1 MASSYSFDVVS
12 DFDYQEVVNAVE
24 QTRRDVENRY
34 DLKDS
39 KTQLDLSPEKLTI
52 ETASQFTLDAV
63 ITVLHTKAAKRDLS
77 LKIFE
82 AGKLESASGGRVRQ
96 DITLKKGLTQENAK
110 KISKSIRDSFP
121 KIQASIQGDALRVTG
136 KSKDDLQEV
145 MQLLR
150 QGEWP
155 VALQFT
161 NYR

>member
-34 DLKDS
+34 DLKDT

-52 ETASQFTLDAV
+52 ETASQFALDAV
-63 ITVLHTKAAKRDLS
+63 MTVLHTKAAKRDLS

-110 KISKSIRDSFP
+110 KISKTIRDTFP
-121 KIQASIQGDALRVTG
+121 KIQASIQGDALRITG

-150 QGEWP
+150 QGDWP
-155 VALQFT
+155 VALQFN

>member
-34 DLKDS
+34 DLKDT
-39 KTQLDLSPEKLTI
+39 KTKLDLSPEKLTI
-52 ETASQFTLDAV
+52 ETTSQFALDAV

-82 AGKLESASGGRVRQ
+82 LGKLESASGSRVRQ
-96 DITLKKGLTQENAK
+96 EITLTKGLNQENAK
-110 KISKSIRDSFP
+110 KISKTIRDTFP
-121 KIQASIQGDALRVTG
+121 KIQASIQGEALRITG

-150 QGEWP
+150 QGDWP
-155 VALQFT
+155 VALQFN